1 MSRQR
6 QHVTKREQGSRIDGP
21 STVRA
26 RLLDRIPAAERRLD
40 LAGVSTAVLEGG
52 DGPPIVVLHG
62 PGHFAATW
70 TRVVPMLVP
79 KHRVIVPDLPGQGAS
94 QIKDGHLDAARVL
107 TWVGGL
113 IEATCTSPP
122 TLVGSHGGGA
132 IAARFAADDD
142 RRIAKLVLV
151 DAFGLGPFR
160 PSPMFALAMV
170 GFMAR
175 PSERT
180 RDRMLGQCMVDLGG
194 VHDQMGEDWE
204 LIAAYAL
211 QLART
216 PCVKT
221 AGRRLMKEFG
231 VPKIPH
237 ERLGRITVPTTLIW
251 GRHDPETRLRVAQ
264 AASTRYG
271 WPLQVIENCGADPH
285 IEQPKALV
293 GILRAVL
300 DQP

>member
-194 VHDQMGEDWE
+194 VHDQMGEDLGTDRGLRPSARPHAMRKDGWPQAHE
-204 LIAAYAL
+204 RVRRPEDPARA
-211 QLART
+211 ART
-216 PCVKT
+216 NH
-221 AGRRLMKEFG
+221 R
-231 VPKIPH
+231 PH
-237 ERLGRITVPTTLIW
+237 DVDLGTSRP
-251 GRHDPETRLRVAQ
+251 
-264 AASTRYG
+264 
-271 WPLQVIENCGADPH
+271 
-285 IEQPKALV
+285 
-293 GILRAVL
+293 
-300 DQP
+300 